1 MTRGKVSVAWST
13 AASGDASTT
22 VAIGQLDVTI
32 PAGTSGTVEIPVP
45 DSNACTVDEGGKDVW
60 SKGKFVKGVVGEC
73 CDEPG
78 LHRNRR
84 RNAGVRCQLGEL
96 QLPAQDVIC
105 MQAAGSITRASS

>member
-45 DSNACTVDEGGKDVW
+45 DSNACTVDEGGKEVW
-60 SKGKFVKGVVGEC
+60 SKGKFVKGVVGV
-73 CDEPG
+73 
-78 LHRNRR
+78 
-84 RNAGVRCQLGEL
+84 NAATSRDYIGTGGETL
-96 QLPAQDVIC
+96 VFDVSS
-105 MQAAGSITRASS
+105 GSFSFRLKM